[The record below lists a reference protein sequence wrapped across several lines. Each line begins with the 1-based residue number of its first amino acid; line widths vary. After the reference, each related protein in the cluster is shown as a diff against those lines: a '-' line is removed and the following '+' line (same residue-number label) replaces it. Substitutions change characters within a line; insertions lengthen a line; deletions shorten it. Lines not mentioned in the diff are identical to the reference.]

1 MRLTKLEHSALVI
14 EHSGAKLFIDPGK
27 FTTPITE
34 AAGAVAVVITHQHDD
49 HWTPD
54 QLRRIVEANTE
65 VRLFGPAGVAAA
77 AADFDIEVVDAG
89 DEVEAGPFRLRFF
102 GGRHAIIHR
111 SIPVIDNVG
120 VLVNDA
126 LYYAGD
132 SFTVPEGVAVE
143 VLAAPAAAP
152 WMKIS
157 EAMDYIEAIAPRRT
171 FPTHEMLLS
180 RAGKTLSNTRLAWA
194 DRAGR
199 RRVRAARAGRHAGLL
214 NACVI
219 AGACVVH
226 PARRPPVLWAIDN
239 EPRRRRPSLG
249 DRHTTSVV
257 CAERTSGAATF
268 VPPSGT
274 AVPGGAD
281 DGADG
286 SHVSP
291 PDGATSAD
299 RAMPNR

>member
-14 EHSGAKLFIDPGK
+14 EHSGTKLFIDPGK

-34 AAGAVAVVITHQHDD
+34 AAGAVAVVVTHEHDD

-54 QLRRIVEANTE
+54 QLRRIIDANSG

-102 GGRHAIIHR
+102 GGRHALIHR

-132 SFTVPEGVAVE
+132 SFTVPEGVAID

-157 EAMDYIEAIAPRRT
+157 EAIAPRRA

-194 DRAGR
+194 TEQG
-199 RRVRAARAGRHAGLL
+199 GG
-214 NACVI
+214 
-219 AGACVVH
+219 
-226 PARRPPVLWAIDN
+226 
-239 EPRRRRPSLG
+239 
-249 DRHTTSVV
+249 
-257 CAERTSGAATF
+257 TF
-268 VPPSGT
+268 V
-274 AVPGGAD
+274 ALEPGD
-281 DGADG
+281 TIDF
-286 SHVSP
+286 
-291 PDGATSAD
+291 
-299 RAMPNR
+299 